1 MLTGLYVPGD
11 SIFHRARPGV
21 KLLVLLVLTT
31 CLLVF
36 ASPTTVL
43 VGALVVVAGALV
55 AGVGWR
61 WLWTQVYALRWIIVL
76 LTVVQVWV
84 NGPVVATNVV
94 GSLVVAITGAGLVTA
109 TTRTSDM
116 MDAVIAGVEPLRR
129 FGVDPE
135 RVGLLFSLA
144 VRGIPVVVEI
154 VREVS
159 QARRARG
166 LGNDLRALVIPVVIR
181 TIRHAERVGEA
192 LVARG
197 IDD

>member
-1 MLTGLYVPGD
+1 MLSGLYVPGD
-11 SIFHRARPGV
+11 SVFHRARPGV
-21 KLLVLLVLTT
+21 KLLILLVLTT

-36 ASPTTVL
+36 ASPATVF
-43 VGALVVVAGALV
+43 VGACVVVAGALV
-55 AGVGWR
+55 AGLGWR
-61 WLWTQVYALRWIIVL
+61 WLWRQVYGLRWIIVL

-94 GSLVVAITGAGLVTA
+94 GGLVTAITGAGLVTA
-109 TTRTSDM
+109 TTRTTDM
-116 MDAVIAGVEPLRR
+116 MDSVIAATGPLRR

-144 VRGIPVVVEI
+144 IRGIPVIADI

-159 QARRARG
+159 EARRARG
-166 LGNDLRALVIPVVIR
+166 LGSDLRALLVPVVVR

-197 IDD
+197 TDD

>member
-11 SIFHRARPGV
+11 SVFHRARPGV

-36 ASPTTVL
+36 ASPATVFL
-43 VGALVVVAGALV
+43 GACVVVAGALI

-61 WLWTQVYALRWIIVL
+61 WLAAQVYGLRWIIVL
-76 LTVVQVWV
+76 LTIVQVWV
-84 NGPVVATNVV
+84 NGVVVATNVV
-94 GSLVVAITGAGLVTA
+94 GGLVVAITGAGLVTA

-116 MDAVIAGVEPLRR
+116 MDAVVAGAGPLQR
-129 FGVDPE
+129 FGVNPE
-135 RVGLLFSLA
+135 RLGLLFSLA

-159 QARRARG
+159 EARRARG
-166 LGNDLRALVIPVVIR
+166 LGGSLRALLVPVVVR
-181 TIRHAERVGEA
+181 TIRHAERTGEA

>member
-11 SIFHRARPGV
+11 SGFHRARPGV

-36 ASPTTVL
+36 ASPATVL
-43 VGALVVVAGALV
+43 AGACVVVAGALV
-55 AGVGWR
+55 AGLGWW
-61 WLWTQVYALRWIIVL
+61 WLWQQVYGLRWIIVL
-76 LTVVQVWV
+76 LTVVQLWV

-94 GSLVVAITGAGLVTA
+94 GGLVTAMTGAGLVTA

-116 MDAVIAGVEPLRR
+116 MDSVIAATEPFRR

-144 VRGIPVVVEI
+144 IRGIPVIAGI
-154 VREVS
+154 VHEVS
-159 QARRARG
+159 EARRARG
-166 LGNDLRALVIPVVIR
+166 LGSDLRALLVPVVVR

-197 IDD
+197 TDD

>member
-11 SIFHRARPGV
+11 SVFHRARPGI
-21 KLLVLLVLTT
+21 KLLILLVLTT
-31 CLLVF
+31 ALLVF
-36 ASPTTVL
+36 ASPATVL
-43 VGALVVVAGALV
+43 AGALAVVAGALI
-55 AGVGWR
+55 AGLGWK
-61 WLWTQVYALRWIIVL
+61 WLWQQIYGLRWIIVL

-84 NGPVVATNVV
+84 NGAVTATNVV

-109 TTRTSDM
+109 TTLTSDM
-116 MDAVIAGVEPLRR
+116 MDSIIAATEPLRR

-144 VRGIPVVVEI
+144 IRGIPVIADI
-154 VREVS
+154 VREVTE
-159 QARRARG
+159 ARRARG
-166 LGNDLRALVIPVVIR
+166 LGNNLRALLVPVVVR

-197 IDD
+197 ADD

>member
-1 MLTGLYVPGD
+1 MLSGLYVPGD
-11 SIFHRARPGV
+11 SVFHRARPGV

-36 ASPTTVL
+36 ASPATVAL
-43 VGALVVVAGALV
+43 GAGVVVAGAFV
-55 AGVGWR
+55 AGLGWT
-61 WLWTQVYALRWIIVL
+61 WLWQQVYGLRWIIVL

-84 NGPVVATNVV
+84 NGPVTATEVV
-94 GSLVVAITGAGLVTA
+94 GGLVVAITGAGLVTA
-109 TTRTSDM
+109 TTRTTDM
-116 MDAVIAGVEPLRR
+116 MDTVIAGTEPLRR

-144 VRGIPVVVEI
+144 IRGIPVIADI

-159 QARRARG
+159 EARRARG
-166 LGNDLRALVIPVVIR
+166 LSNDLRALLVPVVVR

-197 IDD
+197 TDD